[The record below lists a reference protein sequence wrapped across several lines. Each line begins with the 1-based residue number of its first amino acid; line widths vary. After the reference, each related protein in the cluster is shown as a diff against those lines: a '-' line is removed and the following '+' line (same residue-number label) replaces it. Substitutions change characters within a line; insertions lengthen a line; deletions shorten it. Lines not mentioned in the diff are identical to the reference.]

1 MAETIAQ
8 LGVEVKPSGITE
20 TVSQLER
27 LNQTA
32 QNTVT
37 MMQILN
43 NNVHNIGIRMQGA
56 TAATG
61 SFHSANKQADMSLG
75 QLALRIAGYSTGLNL
90 AVDMTRRAVGGMAD
104 MAKESVVLAASFER
118 SRVAWGVFLRDVDAG
133 NDMFDRLYEL
143 AQRTPL
149 SFQGVE
155 EAAQRLKGFGFAT
168 AEIIPTLERMGDVAR
183 GNDETMQRLSLA
195 YGQALAQG
203 RVLTRDLYQFVN
215 AGVPIFE
222 ALGSVMG
229 KTVQE
234 VQTLVTDGKVGF
246 PEIEKALKAL
256 TAEGGLFNGMLEKAA
271 QTTEGKL
278 NIAADNWKATLASIG
293 NDVLPLINSLLDDI
307 NSKLNFSASLREM
320 PAKVMRENAFYN
332 LIMNGDSEGV
342 KGYVAENYSDL
353 GYDEMTRML
362 AYARKMNP
370 LATGPQGAALRNAE
384 IAITASVQNNTN
396 APVEDA
402 GGERWRAELSDAL
415 GGFDTKSGNGKEII
429 NRWLAAQRAE
439 WVPEE
444 VGRRAK
450 NVLGDLEKRVTF
462 TTGSQF
468 AVTALKDY
476 LWENP
481 SRDAGYNLS
490 PTAGFFAN
498 ERVADTTYTPMT
510 VEQAEAMLEANRK
523 VRSDAEMAYSGF
535 TPYIDRY
542 SMMAG
547 AGSPYMTQWQ
557 AEEALAMMDARIAES
572 YRQTP
577 AMNTYVD
584 PYSGKVGGGVR
595 TLSYQQ
601 QARSNL
607 GINGIGSLPLLPQEI
622 DAYLKIAE
630 ANRPTP
636 AYNTYVDPYTK
647 RVGAG
652 VPYMTTAESQLAL
665 SMMTQPGREKDFFGQ
680 SWMMDRQYGISEAS
694 VWNDIIP
701 TTDLEKFTAGQ
712 YELNQMMD
720 EGKLSTEG
728 YALALQNLKEQY
740 DPATKKQKEFEK
752 SLEAI
757 GKYLESAAMQ
767 SALSGFYAIGE
778 AMADSTDAAKNLE
791 DGIQNIAHS
800 ILEQLPMMLLQAGLQ
815 GVMANPA
822 NPLAWGLIAAS
833 GMVAVGHGYADATA
847 AQEVATTTVPN
858 ALGNVYPSRSLKQ
871 YENGVYNTPQFFAF
885 AKGGVFGEA
894 GYEAIMP
901 LARSSTGQLGVKAS
915 VAPVNVVINNNAG
928 VSVTS
933 SETTN
938 EAGER
943 QVLLTIEKMMG
954 GMVASGKLD
963 KAMAG
968 RYGTRVVGASR
979 M

>member
-32 QNTVT
+32 HSTVASVG
-37 MMQILN
+37 N
-43 NNVHNIGIRMQGA
+43 
-56 TAATG
+56 
-61 SFHSANKQADMSLG
+61 
-75 QLALRIAGYSTGLNL
+75 LALRIAGYSTALNL
-90 AVDMTRRAVGGMAD
+90 GIDITRRAIGAIGD

-118 SRVAWGVFLRDVDAG
+118 SRVAWGVFLKDAEMG
-133 NDMFDRLYEL
+133 NEMFGKLYSL

-155 EAAQRLKGFGFAT
+155 EAAQRLKGFGLAT
-168 AEIIPTLERMGDVAR
+168 SEIIPTLERMGDVAR

-215 AGVPIFE
+215 AGVPIFD
-222 ALGSVMG
+222 ALAQTMG

-234 VQTLVTDGKVGF
+234 VQALVTDGKVGF
-246 PEIEKALKAL
+246 PEIERALKAL
-256 TAEGGLFNGMLEKAA
+256 TDQGGLFYGMMDKTA
-271 QTTEGKL
+271 QTTEGKWSIAMDNWRAILADIGTSVLPGL
-278 NIAADNWKATLASIG
+278 NRALDEFNKKADYTIQKNNLSRAMTGQGGDKQAALAFAQAELAAMVPGNQSPERFLMERAVTQLQSDILESGRMRGSYAGPAKYVGGRPDSAKDDWRISLMDVTGIDATGFRLNAEEKWALPAADEIIGEYVDSLTSKYTPQIVAKKLAETYQ
-293 NDVLPLINSLLDDI
+293 SLL
-307 NSKLNFSASLREM
+307 SKPGKFEASDNTMLALQREIDRFSFAEYLPTAVYSDRYMNMPGGGIPYLTAEEAASL
-320 PAKVMRENAFYN
+320 
-332 LIMNGDSEGV
+332 
-342 KGYVAENYSDL
+342 
-353 GYDEMTRML
+353 
-362 AYARKMNP
+362 
-370 LATGPQGAALRNAE
+370 
-384 IAITASVQNNTN
+384 
-396 APVEDA
+396 
-402 GGERWRAELSDAL
+402 L
-415 GGFDTKSGNGKEII
+415 GGLDNS
-429 NRWLAAQRAE
+429 
-439 WVPEE
+439 
-444 VGRRAK
+444 
-450 NVLGDLEKRVTF
+450 
-462 TTGSQF
+462 
-468 AVTALKDY
+468 
-476 LWENP
+476 
-481 SRDAGYNLS
+481 
-490 PTAGFFAN
+490 
-498 ERVADTTYTPMT
+498 
-510 VEQAEAMLEANRK
+510 
-523 VRSDAEMAYSGF
+523 VRGVSSF
-535 TPYIDRY
+535 TPYVDRY
-542 SMMAG
+542 STMAG

-607 GINGIGSLPLLPQEI
+607 GINGIVSLPLLPQEI

-680 SWMMDRQYGISEAS
+680 SWMMDRQYGISEAP

-933 SETTN
+933 SESTN